1 MCTERSRGKKII
13 QHILPPAHLTLKCVS
28 VIDYSESARD
38 VHTNK
43 MIFGSPHQDLIAVR
57 ALLFLLNST
66 AHLLLVFHLDIFVRT
81 NGSHTIVSV
90 TPSSAIIHV
99 VFFSFL
105 SVAVAS
111 WWWMFDFSLS
121 QATTASCV
129 QLILPPGFL
138 ILPPQ
143 LLYVDRRGIYLHLCS
158 VWSEFIT
165 GHLWRLC
172 DRPIYTCTVK
182 WSSTICRKITKK
194 PLKWSKGGHWPSYM
208 FTRGLIFSFQRST
221 HISHVYFSKLQ
232 LARAVQFGK
241 KKNLIL
247 AQKHLIGRCAALICQ
262 CFPATANMCSA
273 MHNSRFGPSVMCC
286 RLPSAEAIQHEATVS
301 ELMIMHST

>member
-13 QHILPPAHLTLKCVS
+13 QHILLPSHLSLKCVS
-28 VIDYSESARD
+28 VIDYTESARD

-43 MIFGSPHQDLIAVR
+43 MIFGSPYQDQIAVR

-66 AHLLLVFHLDIFVRT
+66 PHLLLLVFHLDIFVRT
-81 NGSHTIVSV
+81 NGPHTIVSL

-99 VFFSFL
+99 VFFPFL

-111 WWWMFDFSLS
+111 WWWMFDSSLS
-121 QATTASCV
+121 QATTASCI

-172 DRPIYTCTVK
+172 GRPIYTCTVK
-182 WSSTICRKITKK
+182 WSSIICRKITK
-194 PLKWSKGGHWPSYM
+194 GGQWPSYM

-221 HISHVYFSKLQ
+221 QISRVYFSKLQ
-232 LARAVQFGK
+232 LARVALFGK
-241 KKNLIL
+241 KSSSWHRSIWLVA
-247 AQKHLIGRCAALICQ
+247 AQHWSASVFLPLQICVQQCTTQGLDLLWCAASCQ
-262 CFPATANMCSA
+262 VLKQFNT
-273 MHNSRFGPSVMCC
+273 
-286 RLPSAEAIQHEATVS
+286 RLQLVS
-301 ELMIMHST
+301 WW